1 MPPVK
6 RKKRPTPKASPA
18 PPTAP
23 SSAPPIAFLAAAQD
37 DSLPSSVT
45 AAQVG
50 QLASERHVLSP
61 ALEAVASAQ
70 RSSPPEA
77 NPAAGRLP
85 PAVTAMDVADQLH
98 SAAIHLLRRLRVR
111 DRESGIGPAQLSAL
125 SVLVFGGPRS
135 LGELADAEQV
145 RPPTMSRI
153 VAGLQRSGLV
163 RRHAT
168 EDGRRVRLE
177 ATPKGVGL
185 MWEGRQRRV
194 ESLAKAVAGLPE
206 SEQLQL
212 RDALTLLQQVI
223 RKI

>member
-6 RKKRPTPKASPA
+6 RKNRSARKSSALADVTPALSA
-18 PPTAP
+18 GAP
-23 SSAPPIAFLAAAQD
+23 SSVPPIDPVPASAATARAEPLAPPERAPAPTAEETALAE
-37 DSLPSSVT
+37 SSPSSAVVT
-45 AAQVG
+45 
-50 QLASERHVLSP
+50 E
-61 ALEAVASAQ
+61 
-70 RSSPPEA
+70 
-77 NPAAGRLP
+77 
-85 PAVTAMDVADQLH
+85 VADQLH

-153 VAGLQRSGLV
+153 VAGLQRSRLV

-177 ATPKGVGL
+177 ATPKGVSL
-185 MWEGRQRRV
+185 MWEGRKRRV
-194 ESLAKAVAGLPE
+194 KSLAKALAALPE
-206 SEQLQL
+206 NDREQL
-212 RDALTLLQQVI
+212 RGALKLLQQVV
-223 RKI
+223 RDL